1 MVTTPCPPWIWKGD
15 ISLRNWIDKNIKW
28 VLTIPVIVFI
38 LLMIGYPL
46 FYTFRLSF
54 HSWSLSALKGMKWV
68 GLKNYTTLFTSTKF
82 WIGCK
87 NTLLYSGICLFFETF
102 FGVSIAVFLNRTFR
116 GMGMFRTMSL
126 LPIVATPVAVSM
138 VWKMIYD
145 PALGILA
152 QFLSLFGVAPIAWL
166 GNPDTALA
174 ALMVVDIW
182 EFTPQIMLICLGGLS
197 GIPTDCL
204 EAASIDGANRWQS
217 LTRITL
223 PLLSPTILVAM
234 LLRLIDLLKTYD
246 QIYSTTQGG
255 PGTST
260 TTINILAYRQA
271 FENFKFGD
279 ASATIVVF
287 FAVLVLVTVLFNIF
301 KKKAT
306 VDY

>member
-1 MVTTPCPPWIWKGD
+1 MH
-15 ISLRNWIDKNIKW
+15 NWIDKHLKW
-28 VLTIPVIVFI
+28 FLTVPVIIFI
-38 LLMIGYPL
+38 ILMIGYPL

-54 HSWSLSALKGMKWV
+54 YSWSLSSVQGMKWV
-68 GLKNYTTLFTSTKF
+68 GLKNYIQILGSEKF
-82 WIGCK
+82 WIACK
-87 NTLLYSGICLFFETF
+87 NTLVYSGVCLFFETF
-102 FGVSIAVFLNRTFR
+102 FGVSIAVFLNRKFR
-116 GMGMFRTMSL
+116 AMGLVRTMSL
-126 LPIVATPVAVSM
+126 LPIVATPVAISM

-152 QFLSLFGVAPIAWL
+152 QFLSRFGVEPIAWL
-166 GNPDTALA
+166 GNADTALA

-197 GIPTDCL
+197 GLPTDCL
-204 EAASIDGANRWQS
+204 EAASIDGANKWQI
-217 LTRITL
+217 LRKITL
-223 PLLSPTILVAM
+223 PLLTPTILVAM
-234 LLRLIDLLKTYD
+234 MLRLIDLLKTYD

-271 FENFKFGD
+271 FDNYKFGE
-279 ASATIVVF
+279 SSTTIVIF

>member
-1 MVTTPCPPWIWKGD
+1 M
-15 ISLRNWIDKNIKW
+15 RNWIDKNIKW
-28 VLTIPVIVFI
+28 VLTIPVIIFI
-38 LLMIGYPL
+38 VLMVGYPL

-54 HSWSLSALKGMKWV
+54 NSWSLSAVRGMKWV
-68 GLKNYTTLFTSTKF
+68 GLKNYINLFTSNKF

-87 NTLLYSGICLFFETF
+87 NTLVYSVVCLFFETF
-102 FGVSIAVFLNRTFR
+102 FGVSIAVFLNRKFR
-116 GMGMFRTMSL
+116 AMGIFRTMSL

-152 QFLSLFGVAPIAWL
+152 QILSLFGIAPIAWL
-166 GNPDTALA
+166 GNSDTALA

-204 EAASIDGANRWQS
+204 EAASIDGASRWQS
-217 LTRITL
+217 LMKITL

-234 LLRLIDLLKTYD
+234 MLRLIDLLKTYD

-255 PGTST
+255 PGTAT

-287 FAVLVLVTVLFNIF
+287 FGVLVLVTVMFNIF
-301 KKKAT
+301 KKKVT

>member
-1 MVTTPCPPWIWKGD
+1 M
-15 ISLRNWIDKNIKW
+15 RNWIDKNIKW
-28 VLTIPVIVFI
+28 MLTIPVIIFI

-46 FYTFRLSF
+46 IYTFRLSF
-54 HSWSLSALKGMKWV
+54 NSWSLSALKGMRWV
-68 GLKNYTTLFTSTKF
+68 GLKNYITLFTSEKF
-82 WIGCK
+82 WIGCR
-87 NTLLYSGICLFFETF
+87 NTLVYSSICLLFETF

-152 QFLSLFGVAPIAWL
+152 QFLSLFGIAPIAWL

-204 EAASIDGANRWQS
+204 EAASIDGASRWQS

-287 FAVLVLVTVLFNIF
+287 FAVLVLVTVVFNIF

>member
-1 MVTTPCPPWIWKGD
+1 MTHPGREWSPLPAHRGFSKGD
-15 ISLRNWIDKNIKW
+15 VSLRNWIDKHIKW

-68 GLKNYTTLFTSTKF
+68 GLKNYATLFNSSKF
-82 WIGCK
+82 WIGCQ
-87 NTLLYSGICLFFETF
+87 NTLVYSGICLFFETF

-152 QFLSLFGVAPIAWL
+152 QFLSLFGIPPIAWL

-182 EFTPQIMLICLGGLS
+182 
-197 GIPTDCL
+197 
-204 EAASIDGANRWQS
+204 
-217 LTRITL
+217 
-223 PLLSPTILVAM
+223 
-234 LLRLIDLLKTYD
+234 
-246 QIYSTTQGG
+246 
-255 PGTST
+255 
-260 TTINILAYRQA
+260 
-271 FENFKFGD
+271 
-279 ASATIVVF
+279 
-287 FAVLVLVTVLFNIF
+287 
-301 KKKAT
+301 
-306 VDY
+306 

>member
-1 MVTTPCPPWIWKGD
+1 MDLKGD
-15 ISLRNWIDKNIKW
+15 VGLRNWIDKHIKW
-28 VLTIPVIVFI
+28 VLTIPVILFI

-68 GLKNYTTLFTSTKF
+68 GLKNYINLFTSEKF
-82 WIGCK
+82 WIGCR
-87 NTLLYSGICLFFETF
+87 NTLVYSSVCLFFETF
-102 FGVSIAVFLNRTFR
+102 FGVSIAVFLNRKFR

-152 QFLSLFGVAPIAWL
+152 QFLSLFGIPPVAWL

-204 EAASIDGANRWQS
+204 EAASIDGASRWQS
-217 LTRITL
+217 LTKITL

-234 LLRLIDLLKTYD
+234 MLRLIDLLKTYD

-287 FAVLVLVTVLFNIF
+287 FAVLVLVTVVFNIF

>member
-1 MVTTPCPPWIWKGD
+1 M
-15 ISLRNWIDKNIKW
+15 RNWIDKHIKW
-28 VLTIPVIVFI
+28 VLAMPVILFI
-38 LLMIGYPL
+38 LLMVGYPL

-54 HSWSLSALKGMKWV
+54 HSWSLSAVKGMEWV
-68 GLKNYTTLFTSTKF
+68 GLDNYFKLFQSEKF

-87 NTLLYSGICLFFETF
+87 NTLVYSGICLFFETF
-102 FGVSIAVFLNRTFR
+102 FGLSLALFLNRKFR
-116 GMGMFRTMSL
+116 IMGMVRTMSL
-126 LPIVATPVAVSM
+126 LPIVATPVAISM

-145 PALGILA
+145 PSLGILA
-152 QFLSLFGVAPIAWL
+152 HILGKFGIAPIAWL

-174 ALMVVDIW
+174 SLMVIDIW
-182 EFTPQIMLICLGGLS
+182 EYTPQIMLICLGGLS
-197 GIPTDCL
+197 GIPTDTL
-204 EAASIDGANRWQS
+204 EAASIDGADRWQS

-234 LLRLIDLLKTYD
+234 MLRLIDLLKTYD

-260 TTINILAYRQA
+260 QTINILAYKQA

-279 ASATIVVF
+279 ASATIVMF
-287 FAVLVLVTVLFNIF
+287 FLVLVIVTVLFNF
-301 KKKAT
+301 LRKKAV

>member
-1 MVTTPCPPWIWKGD
+1 M
-15 ISLRNWIDKNIKW
+15 RNWIDKNTKW
-28 VLTIPVIVFI
+28 ILTMPVILFI
-38 LLMIGYPL
+38 LVMVAYPL

-54 HSWSLSALKGMKWV
+54 HSWSMSAVKGMEWE
-68 GLKNYTTLFTSTKF
+68 GLENYIKMFQDDKF

-87 NTLLYSGICLFFETF
+87 NTLFYSGVCLFFETF
-102 FGVSIAVFLNRTFR
+102 FGVALALFLNRKFR
-116 GMGMFRTMSL
+116 GMGMVRTLSL

-152 QFLSLFGVAPIAWL
+152 HILSQFGVEPIAWL

-204 EAASIDGANRWQS
+204 EAASVDGANRWQV
-217 LTRITL
+217 LTKITL
-223 PLLSPTILVAM
+223 PLLSSTILVAM
-234 LLRLIDLLKTYD
+234 MLRLIDLLKTYD

-255 PGTST
+255 PGTAT
-260 TTINILAYRQA
+260 QTINILAYRQA
-271 FENFKFGD
+271 FENFKFGE
-279 ASATIVVF
+279 ASATIVMF
-287 FAVLVLVTVLFNIF
+287 FLVLVLVTIAFNVLR
-301 KKKAT
+301 KK
-306 VDY
+306 VVVEY

>member
-1 MVTTPCPPWIWKGD
+1 MRG
-15 ISLRNWIDKNIKW
+15 WIDKNIKW
-28 VLTIPVIVFI
+28 IFTLPVILFI
-38 LLMIGYPL
+38 VLMVAYPL

-54 HSWSLSALKGMKWV
+54 HSWSMSSIKGMQWV
-68 GLKNYTTLFTSTKF
+68 GLKNYIQMFGSEKF
-82 WIGCK
+82 WIGCR
-87 NTLLYSGICLFFETF
+87 NTLVYTGVCIFFETF
-102 FGVSIAVFLNRTFR
+102 FGVALAVFLNRRFR
-116 GMGMFRTMSL
+116 GMGFVRTASL
-126 LPIVATPVAVSM
+126 LPIVATPVAVAM

-152 QFLSLFGVAPIAWL
+152 HILKQFGIPPIAWL

-204 EAASIDGANRWQS
+204 EASQIDGATRWQT
-217 LTRITL
+217 LTKVTL

-234 LLRLIDLLKTYD
+234 MLRLIDLLKTYD

-260 TTINILAYRQA
+260 QTINILAYKQA
-271 FENFKFGD
+271 FENFKFGE
-279 ASATIVVF
+279 ASATIVMF
-287 FAVLVLVTVLFNIF
+287 FAVLVLVTIAFNILR
-301 KKKAT
+301 KKAE
-306 VDY
+306 VEY

>member
-1 MVTTPCPPWIWKGD
+1 MRSWVDKKMKWIFT
-15 ISLRNWIDKNIKW
+15 L
-28 VLTIPVIVFI
+28 PVILFI
-38 LLMIGYPL
+38 VLMVAYPL
-46 FYTFRLSF
+46 FYTIRLSF
-54 HSWSLSALKGMKWV
+54 HSWSMSAVKDMGWV
-68 GLKNYTTLFTSTKF
+68 GLENYRKLFQSEKF

-87 NTLLYSGICLFFETF
+87 NTLTYTGICIFFETF
-102 FGVSIAVFLNRTFR
+102 FGVALAVFLNRRFR
-116 GMGMFRTMSL
+116 GMGLVRTVNL
-126 LPIVATPVAVSM
+126 LPIVATPVAVAM

-152 QFLSLFGVAPIAWL
+152 HILSQFGIAPIAWL

-204 EAASIDGANRWQS
+204 EAAQMDGASRWQS
-217 LTRITL
+217 LTKVTL

-234 LLRLIDLLKTYD
+234 MLRLIDLLKTYD

-260 TTINILAYRQA
+260 QTINILAYKQA
-271 FENFKFGD
+271 FENFKFGE
-279 ASATIVVF
+279 ASATIVMF
-287 FAVLVLVTVLFNIF
+287 FMVLVLVTVFFNILRR
-301 KKKAT
+301 KAE
-306 VDY
+306 VEY